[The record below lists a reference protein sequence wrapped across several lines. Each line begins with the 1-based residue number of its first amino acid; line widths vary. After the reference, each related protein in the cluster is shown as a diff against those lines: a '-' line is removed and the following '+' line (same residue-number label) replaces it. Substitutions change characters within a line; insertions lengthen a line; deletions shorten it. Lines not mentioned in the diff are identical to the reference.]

1 MKSVTIFV
9 TVAATGL
16 AFTSVSS
23 AQQPDTESTAIERQ
37 AIPLSAFEN
46 AAAWRIY
53 APGDLKL
60 RNEDLHDLRIV
71 YGATLFTQN
80 GPITRQVSFDV
91 RDVMAGGRK
100 ADWIQW
106 SFTGEKEGEQR
117 YPNLDLL
124 IIDSETGQLH
134 YRMFPAVPTVE
145 NGGTYSFI
153 TVSRGEV
160 NELTVKPD
168 GQTYPEVHDLDGEPV
183 FDFASLGFVLP
194 FLDLQDREGIRL
206 RTYNYSSVGSV
217 SVYPYALKDVQLPS
231 GQTARVRD
239 IDVLVS
245 GGTQL
250 ITYRVSKE
258 APYFYG
264 WNYRRVSDGVSLFRM
279 DYRGFVLTNVGVDK

>member
-1 MKSVTIFV
+1 MKLGTISASVV
-9 TVAATGL
+9 M
-16 AFTSVSS
+16 TSLVSAS
-23 AQQPDTESTAIERQ
+23 VCGAQQPDVERHAISLSTFA
-37 AIPLSAFEN
+37 N
-46 AAAWRIY
+46 AETWRIY
-53 APGDLKL
+53 TPGDLKL

-71 YGATLFTQN
+71 YGATLFTPD
-80 GPITRQVSFDV
+80 GPIEMQVSFDV

-106 SFTGEKEGEQR
+106 SFTGEKEGVQG

-124 IIDSETGQLH
+124 VIDSETGQLR
-134 YRMFPAVPTVE
+134 YRMFPAVPTVD

-153 TVSRGEV
+153 TVSPDEV

-183 FDFASLGFVLP
+183 FDFGSLGFVLP
-194 FLDLQDREGIRL
+194 FLDLQNREGIRL
-206 RTYNYSSVGSV
+206 RTYNYSTVGSV
-217 SVYPYALKDVQLPS
+217 SVYPHAPKDVQLPS

-264 WNYRRVSDGVSLFRM
+264 WDYRRVSDGVSLFRM